1 VAVVLFV
8 VNKTFPLPSKPQ
20 IAMKSVGLITEYNP
34 FHNGHL
40 HHLQESRRQADA
52 EVAVAVMSGHFLQ
65 RGEPALF
72 DKWLRTETALAAGV
86 DVVVELPFP
95 WACNSA
101 PYFAQ
106 GAVQALTALGVEY
119 FCFGSESGDLG
130 ALQAAAGLLLANEA
144 RITAATAAL
153 LRRGL
158 AYPEARAQVVRELAG
173 EDAAAV
179 LETPNNILG
188 LAYLRALHASGS
200 PLHPL
205 TIPRV
210 GAGYHDTEA
219 CGSIA
224 SATGIRRLLAAGEPV
239 LNYLPAAVQLP
250 FLRAVNRGLHLDEE
264 HLHRLLVARI
274 LRGAESLRGLYQ
286 VEDGLEQRLFTA
298 ALTSGSY
305 AELVDSV
312 KSRHW
317 TRTRV
322 QRILAHLLNES
333 TSDAMDAFLEAG
345 PRYLHLLG
353 TSSRGRRFLASRRKS
368 LTLPLIG
375 NFSRVHPLLKRRYGS
390 ASRAYRLA
398 ETMLD
403 CELRATRNY
412 TLLLKSW
419 NGENRNRDFF
429 DEPLF
434 RS

>member
-1 VAVVLFV
+1 MRA
-8 VNKTFPLPSKPQ
+8 
-20 IAMKSVGLITEYNP
+20 VGLITEYNP

-40 HHLQESRRQADA
+40 HHLQESRRLADA

-72 DKWLRTETALAAGV
+72 DKWLRTEMALAAGV

-95 WACNSA
+95 FACNSA
-101 PYFAQ
+101 PHFAA
-106 GAVQALTALGVEY
+106 GAVQALAALGVESL
-119 FCFGSESGDLG
+119 CFGSESGDLD
-130 ALQAAAGLLLANEA
+130 ALQKVAELLVNNEE
-144 RITAATAAL
+144 RITVATASL

-158 AYPEARAQVVRELAG
+158 AYPEARAQVVRELGG

-200 PLHPL
+200 PLRPL
-205 TIPRV
+205 TIPRI

-219 CGSIA
+219 SGSIA

-239 LNYLPAAVQLP
+239 LDFLPAAVQLP
-250 FLRAVNRGLHLDEE
+250 FLRAVNRGLHFDEE
-264 HLHRLLVARI
+264 LLHRLLVARI
-274 LRGAESLRGLYQ
+274 LRGAKSLRGLYQ
-286 VEDGLEQRLFTA
+286 VADGLDQRLFSA

-305 AELVDSV
+305 GELVDAV

-333 TSDAMDAFLEAG
+333 SAEAMADFLAAG

-353 TSSRGRRFLASRRKS
+353 TSGRGRRFLASRRKS
-368 LTLPLIG
+368 LALPLIG

-390 ASRAYRLA
+390 GSRACRLA

-419 NGENRNRDFF
+419 DGENRNRDYFA
-429 DEPLF
+429 EPLF
-434 RS
+434 LP